1 MTSLIADVVSE
12 VFDLAVRIISAAV
25 GIVIAVAVFL
35 MHNTIVLP
43 IAVSLIIG
51 LMIYELLKAASCM
64 EFYPASAAAIV
75 YGMSSPLVFGTKA
88 ADYSICYQLALVFIV
103 FLTYIMKHKTIKFEQ
118 ITFILAVSLLVPSAM
133 TCTIKTEAISENH
146 GLALMILGLC
156 GAWIADSVAL
166 GFVAGFTGKEIE
178 DGVKAM
184 GVKTDF
190 IQLKNGLS
198 RINVKIKA
206 EQETE
211 INGQGPDIKKD
222 ELQQM
227 FDKLDKLQSG
237 DCLILAGTIP
247 ASLPS
252 DIYEQIMEKLMNR
265 NIDIVV
271 DATKD
276 LLLNVLKFHPFL
288 IKPNNH
294 ELGEMFGV
302 VLKSDDE
309 IVEYAKKLQIMG
321 ARNVLISMAGD
332 GAILITETGEVH
344 KIGVPK
350 GTVVNSVG
358 AGDSMVAGFTAS
370 FLKDHDYM
378 EALKRGTA
386 TGSATAF
393 SEGLAT
399 ADKVEELYKQ
409 L

>member
-1 MTSLIADVVSE
+1 
-12 VFDLAVRIISAAV
+12 
-25 GIVIAVAVFL
+25 
-35 MHNTIVLP
+35 
-43 IAVSLIIG
+43 
-51 LMIYELLKAASCM
+51 MIYTVTFNPALDYVVKMDSLEL
-64 EFYPASAAAIV
+64 
-75 YGMSSPLVFGTKA
+75 GMVNRSKS
-88 ADYSICYQLALVFIV
+88 
-103 FLTYIMKHKTIKFEQ
+103 
-118 ITFILAVSLLVPSAM
+118 
-133 TCTIKTEAISENH
+133 EAIFYGGKGINVSTVLKNI
-146 GLALMILGLC
+146 GV
-156 GAWIADSVAL
+156 DSVAL

-184 GVKTDF
+184 G
-190 IQLKNGLS
+190 
-198 RINVKIKA
+198 VKIKA

-309 IVEYAKKLQIMG
+309 IVEYAKKLQVMG

-370 FLKDHDYM
+370 YLKDHDYM